1 MPNFQPL
8 TVLPPSS
15 NHFQPIHSRTPSTDL
30 KPNDPKKQTESA
42 NLSPFNPSLFFEQA
56 NKSFSPSTQ
65 TGAASQPTDV
75 NAISSLFTPV
85 PSKALNSFPIQT
97 NSPVLASLSNLPP
110 PSAVPPPLS
119 KASTSSNPYAAKGA
133 LNKKVYDNVIPIA
146 QIPNSNTTPAIFL
159 NPVTNENI
167 QAQQIDMFT
176 PLAKSGSNTS
186 LAPSFNNLPMFNPEN
201 M

>member
-1 MPNFQPL
+1 MSNFQPL

-15 NHFQPIHSRTPSTDL
+15 NHFQPIHSRTLSTDL

-56 NKSFSPSTQ
+56 NKSFTPSTQ

-85 PSKALNSFPIQT
+85 PSKPLNSFPIQT
-97 NSPVLASLSNLPP
+97 NSPILTSLSNLPP

-119 KASTSSNPYAAKGA
+119 KATTSSNPYAAKGA

-186 LAPSFNNLPMFNPEN
+186 LAPSFNNQPMFNTEN